1 MARTLMVIVMVLA
14 ALGVARAQDVKSLE
28 PVVVSATKLETPA
41 DEVGTTV
48 TVVTGDEIER
58 RHYPTV
64 EDALRHVPGIDVR
77 RSGSYGKTSSIS
89 IRGANPNQVQ
99 VLIDGVRVKSPT
111 LGQADFTD
119 ISPDLIE
126 RIEVIRGSQSTLYG
140 ADAIG
145 GVVHIIT
152 KKGQGPFN
160 TWLQQEVG
168 NYHTARTST
177 GFSGAYTLLDYA
189 LSYSHLESNGQVVN
203 DAMNQNSVNLRL
215 GLTLPAQTSLAFIMR
230 WNRTH
235 TGLPGEF
242 ESVPAPVGP
251 TVFDPNTR
259 QESETLT
266 LTLQGHTRPVTWWES
281 DVRLSRY
288 ANTQDF
294 IDPPDPYGCL
304 PITFGPPCDFPGRFD
319 VERREAEW
327 LNHFHAGTWSTS
339 TIGLEYREETAEVTG
354 TSEFSPRSDTRS
366 VFFQQQFRFFDRLF
380 MAAGARVEDNSVFG
394 TSVTERGSLS
404 YLIKAWGTRLR
415 GSAGSGFRAPTFN
428 ELFFPGFSNPDLEPE
443 ESFGYDFG
451 VDQKLWN
458 NRIRLGLTYFDT
470 RYKNLIACCVFLPG
484 PPFVTTGN
492 IGRARS
498 TGIEFTSEVD
508 LLDNLTAAVNY
519 TYTDTENLE
528 TDRPLPRE
536 PRHRWNVRL
545 AWEPIPRLS
554 LFGEVFTRSR
564 QYETVGDTYNRGN
577 TRVDVGGTYRLLNRY
592 ALLQALDLT
601 ARVQNLLDEG
611 YSEVRGFPA
620 LGINALVGLRA
631 SF

>member
-1 MARTLMVIVMVLA
+1 MVRTSMAIMMVLA

-28 PVVVSATKLETPA
+28 PVVVSATKIDTPA
-41 DEVGTTV
+41 DEVGTSV
-48 TVVTGDEIER
+48 TVVAGEEIET

-64 EDALRHVPGIDVR
+64 EDALRHVPGIDIR
-77 RSGSYGKTSSIS
+77 RSGSYGKTSTIS

-111 LGQADFTD
+111 LGQVDFAD

-126 RIEVIRGSQSTLYG
+126 RIEVIRGAQSTLYG

-152 KKGQGPFN
+152 KKGQGPFGG
-160 TWLQQEVG
+160 WLQQEVG

-177 GFSGAYTLLDYA
+177 GFSGAYKLFDYA
-189 LSYSHLESNGQVVN
+189 FSFSHLESNGHVIN
-203 DAMNQNSVNLRL
+203 DATNQNSINLRL

-230 WNRTH
+230 WNETH

-242 ESVPAPVGP
+242 EAVPAPVRP

-259 QESETLT
+259 QETETLT
-266 LTLQGHTRPVTWWES
+266 LTLQGHTRPLTWWET

-288 ANTQDF
+288 ASTQDF
-294 IDPPDPYGCL
+294 IDPPDPFGCL
-304 PITFGPPCDFPGRFD
+304 PVTFGPPCDFPGKFD
-319 VERREAEW
+319 VERREVEW
-327 LNHFHAGTWSTS
+327 LNHFHVGSWSTS
-339 TIGLEYREETAEVTG
+339 TIGVEYREEMAEVTG
-354 TSEFSPRSDTRS
+354 TNEFSPRSDTS
-366 VFFQQQFRFFDRLF
+366 SIFFQQQLRFFDRLF
-380 MAAGARVEDNSVFG
+380 MAGGIRVEDNSVFG

-415 GSAGSGFRAPTFN
+415 GSAGTGFRAPTFN
-428 ELFFPGFSNPDLEPE
+428 ELFFPGFSNPDLKPE
-443 ESFGYDFG
+443 ESIGYDFG
-451 VDQKLWN
+451 IDQKLWD
-458 NRIRLGLTYFDT
+458 NRIRLGLTFFDT

-498 TGIEFTSEVD
+498 TGIEFISEVD
-508 LLDNLTAAVNY
+508 LLDSLTAAVNY
-519 TYTDTENLE
+519 TYTDTENIV
-528 TDRPLPRE
+528 TRKPLPRE
-536 PRHRWNVRL
+536 PRHRWNMRL
-545 AWEPIPRLS
+545 TWQPIQRLW
-554 LFGEVFTRSR
+554 LFGEVLTRSK
-564 QYETVGDTYNRGN
+564 QYEAVGDTYNRGH
-577 TRVDVGGTYRLLNRY
+577 TRVDVGGTFRLVNRY

>member
-1 MARTLMVIVMVLA
+1 MARTVMVIVMVLA

-28 PVVVSATKLETPA
+28 PVVVSATKIETPA
-41 DEVGTTV
+41 DEVGTSV
-48 TVVTGDEIER
+48 TVVTGEEIET

-77 RSGSYGKTSSIS
+77 RSGSYGKTSQIS

-111 LGQADFTD
+111 LGQADFAD

-152 KKGQGPFN
+152 RKGQGPFN
-160 TWLQQEVG
+160 AWLQQEAG
-168 NYHTARTST
+168 NYDTLRTAT
-177 GFSGAYTLLDYA
+177 GFSGAYKLLDYA
-189 LSYSHLESNGQVVN
+189 VSYSRLESGGHVVN
-203 DAMNQNSVNLRL
+203 DAMDQNAVSLRL
-215 GLTLPAQTSLAFIMR
+215 GLTLPAKTSLAFIMR
-230 WNRTH
+230 WNRTD

-242 ESVPAPVGP
+242 EAVPAPIKP
-251 TVFDPNTR
+251 NFFDPNTR
-259 QESETLT
+259 QETETLT
-266 LTLQGHTRPVTWWES
+266 LTLQGHTRPLTWWES

-288 ANTQDF
+288 ASTQNF

-304 PITFGPPCDFPGRFD
+304 PITFGPPCDFPGTFD

-339 TIGLEYREETAEVTG
+339 TVGVEYREESAEVTG
-354 TSEFSPRSDTRS
+354 TSEFSPRSDTS
-366 VFFQQQFRFFDRLF
+366 SIFFQQQFRFFDRLF
-380 MAAGARVEDNSVFG
+380 MAAGVRVEDNSVFG

-428 ELFFPGFSNPDLEPE
+428 ELFFPGFSNPDLKPE
-443 ESFGYDFG
+443 ESFGYDVG
-451 VDQKLWN
+451 VDQKLWD
-458 NRIRLGLTYFDT
+458 NRVRLGLTYFDT
-470 RYKNLIACCVFLPG
+470 RYKNLIACCVFLAG

-492 IGRARS
+492 IGQARS
-498 TGIEFTSEVD
+498 TGIELTSEVD
-508 LLDNLTAAVNY
+508 LLDNLTAAVSY
-519 TYTDTENLE
+519 TYTDTENLR
-528 TDRPLPRE
+528 TDRLLPRE

-545 AWEPIPRLS
+545 TWEPMPRLS

-564 QYETVGDTYNRGN
+564 QYEAIGDTYNRGN
-577 TRVDVGGTYRLLNRY
+577 TRVDVGGTYRLLSRY
-592 ALLQALDLT
+592 GLLQALDLT

-620 LGINALVGLRA
+620 LGINALAGLRA